1 MTFNTGI
8 LRQKLGKAALA
19 LVIGGILMTQATT
32 ASAQLLIMPIKVIFE
47 DGERMESVAI
57 FNNSHTPA
65 TYRISFL
72 HQRQLEEGGY
82 QLLDK
87 PLNPE
92 HDLSKML
99 VYSPRQ
105 VFLPGQAKQAVRLS
119 ARRTA
124 DLPDGEYR
132 THLLLKR
139 ISPVNP
145 EKPAKDQRAVVG
157 INVGLSVPVILRK
170 GHYDT
175 EVSFDKITYTPASLD
190 GDTPPKL
197 DIWINRTGKYSALGH
212 VKVFW
217 TPEDSNNEQQ
227 VGIKNGV
234 NIFHEIDRRKIT
246 INLNNRS
253 ISGGTFRL
261 TYNSDEKDKTNLFAE
276 KIVRVSDIRQPLVE

>member
-1 MTFNTGI
+1 MKNNKRI
-8 LRQKLGKAALA
+8 LKKRLGQMALA
-19 LVIGGILMTQATT
+19 CLFGGMMLTQATT
-32 ASAQLLIMPIKVIFE
+32 ASAQLLIMPIKVVFE

-57 FNNSHTPA
+57 FNNSHTAA

-82 QLLDK
+82 QQLEE
-87 PLNPE
+87 PLNPKY
-92 HDLSKML
+92 DLSKML

-119 ARRTA
+119 ARRMA

-132 THLLLKR
+132 THLLLQR

-170 GHYDT
+170 GRYDT
-175 EVSFDKITYTPASLD
+175 EVSFGEATYTAGSSD
-190 GDTPPKL
+190 GKTPPTL
-197 DIWINRTGKYSALGH
+197 DLWLKRTGKYSALGH

-217 TPEDSNNEQQ
+217 TPNGSNNEEL
-227 VGIKNGV
+227 VGTKNGV
-234 NIFHEIDRRKIT
+234 NIFHEIDRRKIS
-246 INLNNRS
+246 INLTNRG
-253 ISGGTFRL
+253 ISGGSFRL
-261 TYNSDEKDKTNLFAE
+261 VFQSDEKDKQNVNAE
-276 KIVRVSDIRQPLVE
+276 KIVRVSDIRQPLAE